1 MELLKLYFLV
11 LLFVACVVAHSSDS
25 INKLKPGQKNKNK
38 ANDASKPVLNR
49 SRRQFGGGFGGGGSF
64 SNANANA
71 GSFSSGFGS
80 PYGFPYGGG
89 GFGGSNSFAS
99 ANAASG
105 SFGGR

>member
-1 MELLKLYFLV
+1 MELLKFYFLV
-11 LLFVACVVAHSSDS
+11 LLLVACVVAHSSDS

-49 SRRQFGGGFGGGGSF
+49 SRRQFGGFGGGSF

-80 PYGFPYGGG
+80 PYGGFPYGGG